1 MALGLCL
8 ALWLRLWAPG
18 GSGRSS
24 VAMLRALA
32 LAAVLAAST
41 RRGARAR
48 IVLEHEG
55 AGLALLVRSP
65 SPLQAVERQAWVG
78 VSLVAQVGDAWPAQ
92 HSLAAGTLPPGVVV
106 RVRPLENAPDGGAA
120 GLSSGALNFS
130 LRAQTPD
137 MGCVEAWLSRRRL
150 PGSASGP
157 ARLTPGVS
165 ACWVAP
171 SSLRP
176 SSADAL
182 LPQLAVRAAAA
193 AAGAAAAAAP
203 TGRNAATGAPLAS
216 GAVPPRRVVVLG
228 GLGGYDGMKRML
240 VWQIEALAADRGDG
254 RRFHVDYM
262 EGRCLAGHE
271 GRAWTRLLRPVLL
284 PPAAE
289 ADAAFHPDGVPGSGG
304 DGAEGDDGAVM
315 LGIGPGSDAL
325 LALESAGAPVEVV
338 EAVRAGARFVSG
350 CIRFPRAGSRVQ
362 AGHASGSGDGDE
374 AAAAAAAATAAAA
387 AGGSSAGADDAET
400 ARLLANVL
408 LPEAPASLS
417 GAGHKQPP
425 EARGRDMAALSSAL
439 KRLPAAAAARA
450 WHAVSPLARFLL
462 GVDVFVQ
469 ANGFAMPGPAT
480 AVAHLVRL
488 VAPASARVLALG
500 AWPLLDPRYLS
511 RQEAGRLLLQR
522 AADAAG
528 FGEWVADAAAAGAA
542 GTGGSPDAAAVA
554 AAAGAAGAGE
564 RPEPLALGGALAE
577 GVWAVRDAATDRAVA
592 AFASSAGSLERQFPF
607 TTLQPPSLHVLQT
620 PGVATGPRGTSTQLV
635 VTGIDVHG
643 RWNPQN
649 VRHCNTTA
657 GGLAE
662 PDCANAG
669 HPVTTAAAMA
679 AARAVACDPGH
690 AVAAAAAVDA
700 AALRAVRGALCSS
713 RAPPPGA
720 GARTLRRLQDDG
732 LVTVLLFS
740 ARFSGVKGLGATLRA
755 MLALLRRGAL
765 PTLPVLVMATQTK
778 SPGLAAAVQ
787 SAVAALPE
795 LAPFVRWQGYVPP
808 SEAPLMVWAADVFV
822 APFLNP
828 ITETLGLAPLEAM
841 ALGRTVVHCA
851 AGGMRD
857 YTEPQA
863 PARGARGGTGQGDV
877 VASLPAW
884 SGCDFEG
891 VALAMDTAL
900 RGGPDFRRRVGQR
913 ARRVVVDN
921 FSDDVW
927 KPVLRAAYA

>member
-1 MALGLCL
+1 
-8 ALWLRLWAPG
+8 
-18 GSGRSS
+18 
-24 VAMLRALA
+24 
-32 LAAVLAAST
+32 
-41 RRGARAR
+41 
-48 IVLEHEG
+48 
-55 AGLALLVRSP
+55 
-65 SPLQAVERQAWVG
+65 
-78 VSLVAQVGDAWPAQ
+78 
-92 HSLAAGTLPPGVVV
+92 
-106 RVRPLENAPDGGAA
+106 
-120 GLSSGALNFS
+120 
-130 LRAQTPD
+130 
-137 MGCVEAWLSRRRL
+137 
-150 PGSASGP
+150 
-157 ARLTPGVS
+157 
-165 ACWVAP
+165 
-171 SSLRP
+171 
-176 SSADAL
+176 
-182 LPQLAVRAAAA
+182 
-193 AAGAAAAAAP
+193 
-203 TGRNAATGAPLAS
+203 
-216 GAVPPRRVVVLG
+216 
-228 GLGGYDGMKRML
+228 
-240 VWQIEALAADRGDG
+240 
-254 RRFHVDYM
+254 M

-408 LPEAPASLS
+408 LPEAPASPS
-417 GAGHKQPP
+417 GAGHKQPS
-425 EARGRDMAALSSAL
+425 EASGRDMAALSGAL
-439 KRLPAAAAARA
+439 RRLPAAAAARA

-480 AVAHLVRL
+480 AVAHL
-488 VAPASARVLALG
+488 
-500 AWPLLDPRYLS
+500 
-511 RQEAGRLLLQR
+511 
-522 AADAAG
+522 
-528 FGEWVADAAAAGAA
+528 
-542 GTGGSPDAAAVA
+542 
-554 AAAGAAGAGE
+554 
-564 RPEPLALGGALAE
+564 
-577 GVWAVRDAATDRAVA
+577 
-592 AFASSAGSLERQFPF
+592 
-607 TTLQPPSLHVLQT
+607 
-620 PGVATGPRGTSTQLV
+620 
-635 VTGIDVHG
+635 
-643 RWNPQN
+643 
-649 VRHCNTTA
+649 
-657 GGLAE
+657 
-662 PDCANAG
+662 
-669 HPVTTAAAMA
+669 
-679 AARAVACDPGH
+679 
-690 AVAAAAAVDA
+690 
-700 AALRAVRGALCSS
+700 
-713 RAPPPGA
+713 
-720 GARTLRRLQDDG
+720 DDG

-913 ARRVVVDN
+913 ARRVVMDN

-927 KPVLRAAYA
+927 KPLLRAAYA